1 MSRNRIGF
9 LVGWLVLCWS
19 FVYWSAP
26 SAYAGNLDNV
36 IASEYPDKIL
46 TLRHFYSGDRLHL
59 YGDGTL
65 VDDAPAGTWTSDGQ
79 IEVRDASQNGSVLT
93 IKARRV
99 YQVYDSKRNQFVDAL
114 TLIPINPDKQ
124 EKEAE
129 KALKR
134 RQVEI
139 RIEMPPNPDPKEIPE
154 TLHAVF
160 LAPEE
165 PMGNI
170 APSYYR
176 DFFAKRE
183 GQSKA
188 QELPAGVFRLA
199 SVGSKAGD
207 ITPPHLLKKTDPE
220 YSEIARQLKYQ
231 GTAELSLVVD
241 ASGSVQ
247 NVQVTQPLGA
257 GLDEKAIAAVSQ
269 WKFDP
274 ATKGGKAVAVA
285 IAVEV
290 DFRIH

>member
-1 MSRNRIGF
+1 MNRNRIF
-9 LVGWLVLCWS
+9 LTGLLVSLCVPA
-19 FVYWSAP
+19 F
-26 SAYAGNLDNV
+26 AGNLDNV
-36 IASEYPDKIL
+36 IASEYPNKIL
-46 TLRHFYSGDRLHL
+46 SLRHFYSGERLHL

-93 IKARRV
+93 IKARRI
-99 YQVYDSKRNQFVDAL
+99 YLVYDSKRQEFVDAL
-114 TLIPINPDKQ
+114 TLIPINPDKR

-129 KALKR
+129 KSLKK

-170 APSYYR
+170 APLYYR
-176 DFFAKRE
+176 DFFAKRD
-183 GQSKA
+183 GRSKP

-199 SVGSKAGD
+199 SAGSKAGE
-207 ITPPHLLKKTDPE
+207 ITPPHLTTKTDPE
-220 YSEIARQLKYQ
+220 YSDIARQLKYQ
-231 GTAELSLVVD
+231 GTALLSLVVD
-241 ASGSVQ
+241 ASGMVQ

-257 GLDEKAIAAVSQ
+257 GLDENAIAAVKQ

-274 ATKGGKAVAVA
+274 ATKDGKPVAVA

-290 DFRIH
+290 DFRLR

>member
-1 MSRNRIGF
+1 MSRNRI
-9 LVGWLVLCWS
+9 VLQIGLLLLLLGPPVPRA
-19 FVYWSAP
+19 F
-26 SAYAGNLDNV
+26 AGNLDNV

-46 TLRHFYSGDRLHL
+46 TLRHLYSGERLHL

-65 VDDAPAGTWTSDGQ
+65 VDDAPAGTWVSDAK

-93 IKARRV
+93 IKARRI
-99 YQVYDSKRNQFVDAL
+99 YLVYDAKRQEFVDAL

-124 EKEAE
+124 EKEVE

-134 RQVEI
+134 RQVEL

-154 TLHAVF
+154 TLHSVF

-165 PMGNI
+165 PIGSF
-170 APSYYR
+170 APAYYR

-183 GQSKA
+183 GRSKPPD
-188 QELPAGVFRLA
+188 LPAGVFRLA
-199 SVGSKAGD
+199 SVGTKTGD
-207 ITPPHLLKKTDPE
+207 ITPPHLITRTDPE
-220 YSEIARQLKYQ
+220 YSDIARQLKCQ

-274 ATKGGKAVAVA
+274 AMKDGKPVAVA

-290 DFRIH
+290 NFRIH

>member
-1 MSRNRIGF
+1 MNRNRIVF
-9 LVGWLVLCWS
+9 LVGLLVCLLVPPA
-19 FVYWSAP
+19 F
-26 SAYAGNLDNV
+26 AGNLDNV

-59 YGDGTL
+59 YGDGAL
-65 VDDAPAGTWTSDGQ
+65 MDDAPAGTWASDAE

-93 IKARRV
+93 IKARRI

-124 EKEAE
+124 EREVE

-134 RQVEI
+134 RQVEV

-160 LAPEE
+160 LSPDE

-170 APSYYR
+170 APPYYR

-183 GQSKA
+183 GRSKM
-188 QELPAGVFRLA
+188 QELPPGVFRLA
-199 SVGSKAGD
+199 SVGSKPGD
-207 ITPPHLLKKTDPE
+207 ITPPHLTTRTDPE
-220 YSEIARQLKYQ
+220 YSDMARQLKWQ
-231 GTAELSLVVD
+231 GAAVLSLVVD

-247 NVQVTQPLGA
+247 NIQVTQPLGA

-274 ATKGGKAVAVA
+274 ATKDGKPVAVA

>member
-1 MSRNRIGF
+1 MLLLLGARVPCA
-9 LVGWLVLCWS
+9 L
-19 FVYWSAP
+19 
-26 SAYAGNLDNV
+26 AGNLDNV

-46 TLRHFYSGDRLHL
+46 TMRHVYSGDRLHL

-65 VDDAPAGTWTSDGQ
+65 VDDAPVGTWASDAQ

-93 IKARRV
+93 IKARRI

-124 EKEAE
+124 EREVE

-160 LAPEE
+160 LAPDE
-165 PMGNI
+165 PMGNV
-170 APSYYR
+170 APPYYR
-176 DFFAKRE
+176 DFWAKRE
-183 GQSKA
+183 GRPKA
-188 QELPAGVFRLA
+188 SELPAGVFRVA

-207 ITPPHLLKKTDPE
+207 ITPPRLITRTDPE
-220 YSEIARQLKYQ
+220 YSDIARQLKWQ
-231 GTAELSLVVD
+231 GTVVLWLVVD

-257 GLDEKAIAAVSQ
+257 GLDEKAIATVSQ

-274 ATKGGKAVAVA
+274 AMKDGKPVAVA

-290 DFRIH
+290 NFRIH

>member
-1 MSRNRIGF
+1 LSRNRIVF
-9 LVGWLVLCWS
+9 VLGMLLLLGPRVPCA
-19 FVYWSAP
+19 F
-26 SAYAGNLDNV
+26 AGNLDNV

-46 TLRHFYSGDRLHL
+46 TLRHFYTGERLHL

-65 VDDAPAGTWTSDGQ
+65 VDDAPAGTWASDGQ
-79 IEVRDASQNGSVLT
+79 VEVRDASQNGSVLT
-93 IKARRV
+93 IKARRI
-99 YQVYDSKRNQFVDAL
+99 YQVYDPKRNQFVDAL

-124 EKEAE
+124 EREVE
-129 KALKR
+129 KSLKR

-160 LAPEE
+160 LAPDE

-170 APSYYR
+170 APPYYR

-183 GQSKA
+183 GRHNS
-188 QELPAGVFRLA
+188 QELPAGVVRLA
-199 SVGSKAGD
+199 SVGSKPGD
-207 ITPPHLLKKTDPE
+207 ITPPHLTTKTDPE
-220 YSEIARQLKYQ
+220 YSDIARQLKWQ
-231 GTAELSLVVD
+231 GTAVLSLVVD

-247 NVQVTQPLGA
+247 NLQVTQPLGA

-274 ATKGGKAVAVA
+274 ATKDGKPVAVA

-290 DFRIH
+290 DFKIH

>member
-9 LVGWLVLCWS
+9 LVGLLVFLSVPCA
-19 FVYWSAP
+19 F
-26 SAYAGNLDNV
+26 AGNLDNV

-46 TLRHFYSGDRLHL
+46 TLRHFYGGDRLHL
-59 YGDGTL
+59 YGDGAL
-65 VDDAPAGTWTSDGQ
+65 VDDAPAGTWASDAE

-93 IKARRV
+93 IKGRRI

-124 EKEAE
+124 EREVE

-160 LAPEE
+160 LAPDE
-165 PMGNI
+165 PMGNV

-183 GQSKA
+183 GRSQS
-188 QELPAGVFRLA
+188 QELPAGVVRLA
-199 SVGSKAGD
+199 SVGSKSGD
-207 ITPPHLLKKTDPE
+207 ITPPHLKTKTDPE
-220 YSEIARQLKYQ
+220 YSDIARQLKWQ
-231 GTAELSLVVD
+231 GTAVLSLMVD
-241 ASGSVQ
+241 TSGSVQ

-274 ATKGGKAVAVA
+274 AMKDGKPVAVA

>member
-1 MSRNRIGF
+1 VNRNRIF
-9 LVGWLVLCWS
+9 LIGL
-19 FVYWSAP
+19 FVSLSVPAF
-26 SAYAGNLDNV
+26 AGNLDNV
-36 IASEYPDKIL
+36 IASEYPNKIL
-46 TLRHFYSGDRLHL
+46 TLRHFYSGEHLHL
-59 YGDGTL
+59 YGDGAL

-79 IEVRDASQNGSVLT
+79 IEVRDASQSGSVLI
-93 IKARRV
+93 IKARRI
-99 YQVYDSKRNQFVDAL
+99 YLVYDSKRKDFVDAL

-124 EKEAE
+124 AKEAE
-129 KALKR
+129 KNLKK

-160 LAPEE
+160 LAPDE

-176 DFFAKRE
+176 AFFAKRE
-183 GQSKA
+183 GRSEP

-199 SVGSKAGD
+199 SVGSKASG
-207 ITPPHLLKKTDPE
+207 ITVPHLTTKTDPE

-231 GTAELSLVVD
+231 GTAVLSLVID
-241 ASGSVQ
+241 ASGRVQ
-247 NVQVTQPLGA
+247 NIQVTQPLGA
-257 GLDEKAIAAVSQ
+257 GLDEKAIAAVNQ

-274 ATKGGKAVAVA
+274 AMKDGKPVAVA
-285 IAVEV
+285 ISVEV

>member
-1 MSRNRIGF
+1 MIRNRISF
-9 LVGWLVLCWS
+9 LVGLLVFLS
-19 FVYWSAP
+19 VP
-26 SAYAGNLDNV
+26 SAFAGNLDNV

-46 TLRHFYSGDRLHL
+46 TLRHFYTGDQLHL

-65 VDDAPAGTWTSDGQ
+65 VDDAPPGTWASDGQ
-79 IEVRDASQNGSVLT
+79 VEVRDASQNGSVLT
-93 IKARRV
+93 IKGRRI
-99 YQVYDSKRNQFVDAL
+99 YQVYDSKSNQFVDAL

-124 EKEAE
+124 EREVE

-160 LAPEE
+160 LSPDE

-170 APSYYR
+170 APAYYR

-183 GQSKA
+183 GRPQS
-188 QELPAGVFRLA
+188 QELPAGVVRLA
-199 SVGSKAGD
+199 SVGSKSGD
-207 ITPPHLLKKTDPE
+207 ITPPHLKTKTDPE
-220 YSEIARQLKYQ
+220 YSDIARQLKWQ
-231 GTAELSLVVD
+231 GTAVLSLMVD
-241 ASGSVQ
+241 TSGSVQ

-274 ATKGGKAVAVA
+274 AMKDGKTVAVA

>member
-1 MSRNRIGF
+1 MNRNRIVF
-9 LVGWLVLCWS
+9 LVGLLVCLSVPCA
-19 FVYWSAP
+19 F
-26 SAYAGNLDNV
+26 AGNLDNV
-36 IASEYPDKIL
+36 IASEYPDKIM
-46 TLRHFYSGDRLHL
+46 TLRHFYGGDRLHL
-59 YGDGTL
+59 YGDGAL
-65 VDDAPAGTWTSDGQ
+65 VDDAPAGTWASDAQ

-93 IKARRV
+93 IKARRI

-124 EKEAE
+124 EREVE
-129 KALKR
+129 KALKK

-139 RIEMPPNPDPKEIPE
+139 NIEMPPNPDPKEIPE

-160 LAPEE
+160 LAPDE
-165 PMGNI
+165 PMSNI
-170 APSYYR
+170 APPYYR

-183 GQSKA
+183 GRPQS
-188 QELPAGVFRLA
+188 QELPAGVVRLA
-199 SVGSKAGD
+199 SVGSKSGD
-207 ITPPHLLKKTDPE
+207 ITPPHLTTRADPE
-220 YSEIARQLKYQ
+220 YSDMARQLKWQ
-231 GTAELSLVVD
+231 GTAVLSLVVD

-247 NVQVTQPLGA
+247 NIQVTQPLGA

-274 ATKGGKAVAVA
+274 ATKDGKPVAVA